1 MVSTAKA
8 QNELNDLKNYV
19 IGIFKSDNKIHL
31 VMNYQEPNQTV
42 DLLTITD
49 FGILRKEFNT
59 PIYCG
64 KLFLFPD
71 NKNMNEM
78 LNDVFGWAEFCKQF
92 D

>member
-1 MVSTAKA
+1 MVLTLKA
-8 QNELNDLKNYV
+8 QNELNELKNYV
-19 IGIFKSDNKIHL
+19 IGIFKTKNKIHL

-42 DLLTITD
+42 DLLTVNE
-49 FGILRKEFNT
+49 FGVLQKEFNV
-59 PIYCG
+59 PIDFG

-78 LNDVFGWAEFCKQF
+78 LNDVFGWAEFRKQF

>member
-19 IGIFKSDNKIHL
+19 IGIFKTKNKIHL

-42 DLLTITD
+42 DLLTVNE
-49 FGILRKEFNT
+49 FGVLQKEFNV
-59 PIYCG
+59 PIDFG
-64 KLFLFPD
+64 KSFLFPD

-78 LNDVFGWAEFCKQF
+78 LNDVFGWAEFRKQF

>member
-1 MVSTAKA
+1 MASTAKA

-19 IGIFKSDNKIHL
+19 IGIFKTNNKIHL

-42 DLLTITD
+42 DLLTVNE
-49 FGILRKEFNT
+49 FGVLQKEFNI
-59 PIYCG
+59 PIDFG

>member
-8 QNELNDLKNYV
+8 QNELNDLKNHV

-31 VMNYQEPNQTV
+31 VMNYQEANQTV

-59 PIYCG
+59 PISFG
-64 KLFLFPD
+64 RLFLFPD

>member
-19 IGIFKSDNKIHL
+19 IGIFKTKNKIHL

-42 DLLTITD
+42 DLLTVNE
-49 FGILRKEFNT
+49 FGVLQKEFNV
-59 PIYCG
+59 PIDFG

-71 NKNMNEM
+71 NKNVNEM
-78 LNDVFGWAEFCKQF
+78 LNDVFGWAEFRKQF

>member
-8 QNELNDLKNYV
+8 QNELNNLKDHV
-19 IGIFKSDNKIHL
+19 IGIFKSGYKIHL

-42 DLLTITD
+42 DLLTVTD
-49 FGILRKEFNT
+49 FGVLQKEFNT
-59 PIYCG
+59 PIHFG
-64 KLFLFPD
+64 RLFLFPD

-92 D
+92 N

>member
-8 QNELNDLKNYV
+8 QDELNNLKNYV
-19 IGIFKSDNKIHL
+19 IGIFKSDNKIYL
-31 VMNYQEPNQTV
+31 VTNYEESIQTV
-42 DLLTITD
+42 DLLTLTS
-49 FGILRKEFNT
+49 FGILKREFNV
-59 PIYCG
+59 PIYFG

-78 LNDVFGWAEFCKQF
+78 LNDVFGWAEFRKQL

>member
-1 MVSTAKA
+1 MISTAKA

-31 VMNYQEPNQTV
+31 VMNYEESIQTV
-42 DLLTITD
+42 DLLTVNE
-49 FGILRKEFNT
+49 FGVLQKEFNA
-59 PIYCG
+59 PIDFG
-64 KLFLFPD
+64 KLFLFPE

-78 LNDVFGWAEFCKQF
+78 LNDVFGWAEFRKQF

>member
-8 QNELNDLKNYV
+8 QNELNNLKDHV
-19 IGIFKSDNKIHL
+19 IGIFKSGNKIHL

-42 DLLTITD
+42 DLLTVNE
-49 FGILRKEFNT
+49 FGVLQKEFNT
-59 PIYCG
+59 PTYFG
-64 KLFLFPD
+64 RLFLFPD

-78 LNDVFGWAEFCKQF
+78 LNDVFGWAEFRKQF

>member
-1 MVSTAKA
+1 MVSTGKA
-8 QNELNDLKNYV
+8 QNELNDLKNHV

-42 DLLTITD
+42 DLLTVTV
-49 FGILRKEFNT
+49 FGVLQKEFNV
-59 PIYCG
+59 PIYFG
-64 KLFLFPD
+64 RLFLFPE

-78 LNDVFGWAEFCKQF
+78 LDDIFGWAEFCKQF

>member
-19 IGIFKSDNKIHL
+19 IGIFKTKNKIHL
-31 VMNYQEPNQTV
+31 VMNYQESNQTV
-42 DLLTITD
+42 DLLTVNE
-49 FGILRKEFNT
+49 FGVLQKEFNT
-59 PIYCG
+59 PIDFG
-64 KLFLFPD
+64 KLFLFPE

-78 LNDVFGWAEFCKQF
+78 LNDVFGWAEFRKQF

>member
-19 IGIFKSDNKIHL
+19 IGIFKTNNKIHL

-42 DLLTITD
+42 DLLTVTD
-49 FGILRKEFNT
+49 FGVLQKEFNT
-59 PIYCG
+59 PIHFG
-64 KLFLFPD
+64 RLFLFPD
-71 NKNMNEM
+71 NKNMSEM

-92 D
+92 N